1 MIRLL
6 LVDDSALMR
15 RHLQQLFEA
24 AGDFVVEM
32 ARNGREA
39 VERAR
44 AFDPQVVLL
53 DINMPEID
61 GLTSLSLLMAEKPR
75 AVVMFSSLTEKGAM
89 ASLEALALGAVDVL
103 AKPGG
108 TISLSLD
115 GVSEAL
121 LAKVRAAAGANL
133 GGARATRTPA
143 PRMVE
148 VAQAERRANAVQP
161 GLVIMGAS
169 TGGPRTLEEVLG
181 GLPGNFPLPI
191 VVAQHMPANFTRAL
205 AERLDKSMALKVVEV
220 NRPLPLEPATAY
232 IGMGGSD
239 VLIGRRGGR
248 AYVMPKPEDSRFLW
262 HPSVAQLTQSALQHF
277 QANQVIGVMLT
288 GMGYDGAEEMAE
300 LKRRGGRT
308 LAESQETAVVFGM
321 PGELIRRGG
330 ASHIQPSHAIAST
343 LISWCTR
350 RLPGSATCH

>member
-24 AGDFVVEM
+24 AGGFLIDT

-44 AFDPQVVLL
+44 AFDPQVIVL
-53 DINMPEID
+53 DINMPELD
-61 GLTSLSLLMAEKPR
+61 GLTSLSLMMAEKPR

-89 ASLEALALGAVDVL
+89 ASLEAMALGALDVV

-115 GVSEAL
+115 EVRDTL
-121 LAKVRAAAGANL
+121 LAKVRAAAKANL
-133 GGARATRTPA
+133 GKGQSTSSKPAAAKVEAPTPVLTK
-143 PRMVE
+143 PQLE
-148 VAQAERRANAVQP
+148 P
-161 GLVIMGAS
+161 GLVIVGAS
-169 TGGPRTLEEVLG
+169 TGGPRTLEEILG
-181 GLPGNFPLPI
+181 QLPGDFPLPI

-205 AERLDKSMALKVVEV
+205 AERLDKSMAIRVVEV
-220 NRPLPLEPATAY
+220 NRPLLLEPATVY

-239 VLIGRRGGR
+239 VLISKRLGKLY
-248 AYVMPKPEDSRFLW
+248 AMPKPEDASYLW
-262 HPSVAQLTQSALQHF
+262 HPSVALLTASAMQHVEP
-277 QANQVIGVMLT
+277 QRLLGVMLT
-288 GMGYDGAEEMAE
+288 GMGYDGAEQMAE

-308 LAESQETAVVFGM
+308 VAESEDSAVVFGM
-321 PGELIRRGG
+321 PGELVRRGG
-330 ASHIQPSHAIAST
+330 ANLIQPSHAIAGT
-343 LISWCTR
+343 LINWCTR
-350 RLPGSATCH
+350 CS